1 MKIKNLPLDERPRE
15 RLDKEGEQSLS
26 TAELLAVLLG
36 SGTQGKS
43 VLTLA
48 HELLAHYGSLGA
60 LIRAGLNDLCQHKGL
75 GRVKAIQ
82 LKAALGLA
90 SRLATEQP
98 KVPITTA
105 RQAYLWIRDRIA
117 HQRKEVFGVLLQ
129 DVKGHP
135 IRWEIISIGTLTQT
149 LVHPREVFAAA
160 IEHRAASLILA
171 HNHPSQDPTPSIQDI
186 QLTQN
191 LVRASQIIGIPINDH
206 LIVTNTSYISFKERD
221 IISFIV
227 D

>member
-1 MKIKNLPLDERPRE
+1 MKIKNLPFDERPRE
-15 RLDKEGEQSLS
+15 RLDKEGEQALT
-26 TAELLAVLLG
+26 TAELIAVLLG

-48 HELLAHYGSLGA
+48 QELLAHYGSLAA

-98 KVPITTA
+98 KLPITTA
-105 RQAYLWIRDRIA
+105 QQAYLFIRERIA
-117 HQRKEVFGVLLQ
+117 YQRKEVFGVLLQ
-129 DVKGHP
+129 DVRGAP

-149 LVHPREVFAAA
+149 LVHPREVFAPA
-160 IEHRAASLILA
+160 IEHRAASIILA
-171 HNHPSQDPTPSIQDI
+171 HNHPSQDPTPSLQDI
-186 QLTQN
+186 KLTHT
-191 LVRASQIIGIPINDH
+191 LVQASRIIGIPINDH
-206 LIVTNTSYISFKERD
+206 LIVTCSAFTSFKEKE
-221 IISFIV
+221 IIKFY
-227 D
+227 